1 METSWMTM
9 SEFTICYLSQPFPLP
24 LTYPFF
30 NRSEISIDDY
40 NRENDG
46 GDDELDDG
54 GFDFGD

>member
-1 METSWMTM
+1 V
-9 SEFTICYLSQPFPLP
+9 CYLYYNLFQPFPLP

-40 NRENDG
+40 NRKDDG